1 MDSELS
7 CGEESEKEELVH
19 NDESVRGPVAMKRGK
34 QENCENK
41 SRRDRDMKEMDG
53 FASDDGSGDESGE
66 EVWQEQRYPSPA
78 FLQQAL
84 LKIAEK

>member
-1 MDSELS
+1 
-7 CGEESEKEELVH
+7 
-19 NDESVRGPVAMKRGK
+19 
-34 QENCENK
+34 
-41 SRRDRDMKEMDG
+41 MKEMDG

-84 LKIAEK
+84 LKIADFKKNKGAVSGGAMGSSVAESGDVRGKASSASNSWRHRGKKRQW